1 MTISSF
7 LLVFLLCKILLPAK
21 RTAEGKYLITETTL
35 TKAGVVCQLFNLTII
50 IKSLGN
56 TFFFQMFIHVN
67 CGSSP
72 VKLIP
77 ILYAHVQ
84 LKVSVAFAGM
94 DLITL
99 PSQCW
104 LAIEQFPIEWCKTIT
119 NIITP
124 ANRNRC
130 EQHNKPIK
138 I

>member
-7 LLVFLLCKILLPAK
+7 LLVFLLCMNLLPAK

-56 TFFFQMFIHVN
+56 TFFFHIFIHVN

-77 ILYAHVQ
+77 MLYAHVQ
-84 LKVSVAFAGM
+84 PKVSVAFAGM

-104 LAIEQFPIEWCKTIT
+104 LVIEQFPIDCCKTKT
-119 NIITP
+119 KVITP
-124 ANRNRC
+124 ANHNRC
-130 EQHNKPIK
+130 EQHNEPIK